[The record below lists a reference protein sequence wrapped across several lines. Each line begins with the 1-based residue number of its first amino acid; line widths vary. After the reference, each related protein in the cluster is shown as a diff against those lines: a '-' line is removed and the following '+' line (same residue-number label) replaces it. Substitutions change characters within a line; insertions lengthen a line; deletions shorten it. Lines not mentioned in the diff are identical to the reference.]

1 MSAAETL
8 ESKIAGRRLVELSAR
23 FEASGRAV
31 MLPGSAKLPKHKV
44 RKDFIILLAQDPAFP
59 GWF

>member
-8 ESKIAGRRLVELSAR
+8 DSKIAGRRLIELSAR

-31 MLPGSAKLPKHKV
+31 MLPGSAKLLGRKV
-44 RKDFIILLAQDPAFP
+44 REEFIRLILGDPAPP